1 MSQALHADLLGWRR
15 KIGVVVPA
23 TNTIVEPEFH
33 QMAPAGITNHTS
45 RFPLSNMALNS
56 DADFLRLV
64 EEINANLDG
73 AIDGLVPAAPDHII
87 IGISAESFW
96 NGTDGAAAI
105 KERLSQRAGV
115 PVTLGSD
122 AARLAIEAVKAQRIA
137 VLTPYWPIADQRV
150 SQYFGQCGFDVRR
163 LIGLKATSPINIA
176 EQHATTLEQAL
187 QRLDGDDVDAIVQVG
202 TNLGMAKIAAV
213 AEKSMG
219 KPVIAINTALYW
231 HALRS
236 MGIDDSISNFGR
248 LLERH

>member
-1 MSQALHADLLGWRR
+1 MSQSLHADVLGWRR

-33 QMAPAGITNHTS
+33 QMAPEGITNHTN
-45 RFPLSNMALNS
+45 RFQLSNMSLNS
-56 DADFLRLV
+56 DADFLRMV
-64 EEINANLDG
+64 REIEANLDV

-96 NGTDGAAAI
+96 DGADGAAVL

-115 PVTLGSD
+115 PITLGSD
-122 AARLAIEAVKAQRIA
+122 AVRLAITAVNAQRIA
-137 VLTPYWPIADQRV
+137 VLTPYWPIADERV
-150 SQYFGQCGFDVRR
+150 CQYFGQCGLDVRR
-163 LIGLKATSPINIA
+163 IIGLKATSPINIA
-176 EQHATTLEQAL
+176 EQSADTLEQT
-187 QRLDGDDVDAIVQVG
+187 LDDLNGDDVDAIVQVG
-202 TNLGMAKIAAV
+202 TNLGMAKIAATT
-213 AEKSMG
+213 EQLLG

-236 MGIDDSISNFGR
+236 MGIDDTIYNFGK